1 MSGYNQPS
9 SSGPNYNITLQPAT
23 SMPNSFNTPLQPSS
37 SSLFSSQ
44 PVIQGPSY
52 IQPPATHQQQQQ
64 QALSP
69 AIQWNNAPM
78 QPAMSPQPASQPPW
92 QQAPASSNFGAVLQP
107 TKKETSFDWSD
118 LDPMR

>member
-23 SMPNSFNTPLQPSS
+23 SMPNSFAAPLQPSS
-37 SSLFSSQ
+37 SSLFPSQ
-44 PVIQGPSY
+44 PAIQAPSY
-52 IQPPATHQQQQQ
+52 MQPLATQQLQP

-69 AIQWNNAPM
+69 AIQWGNAPI
-78 QPAMSPQPASQPPW
+78 QPAWSPQPSSQPPW
-92 QQAPASSNFGAVLQP
+92 QQQPASSNFGAVLQP